1 MTRLNTPFDN
11 FNRRRREQRQA
22 AADLLD
28 LQRHAGTP
36 RAMRHLRSLATL
48 LGPIGGFVREILPV
62 AERSTPQQM
71 QAIAEAIRL
80 LRPDLFP
87 EARRTPAVQ
96 RPGSPVPT
104 DGRPQR
110 RQLPF
115 SSRGD
120 PDDPIYH
127 GQWIKVTSSNVY
139 AIAYVWNEAQP
150 SKGTLKVR
158 YKHKLKGG
166 GTQPGPIYDYHDV
179 HPAVFDSFRAAA
191 SKGTFVWDRLRIR
204 GTVSGHR
211 YQYDLAGAHKSGYVP
226 RKAVRY
232 GNNEYF
238 VGRQFQAT
246 NTRTGE
252 QRTLTSALPDARV
265 RKVRSV
271 QVLPG
276 GRRVPVVQR

>member
-1 MTRLNTPFDN
+1 MPRLNTPFDN

-36 RAMRHLRSLATL
+36 RAARHLRSLATL
-48 LGPIGGFVREILPV
+48 LGPIGNLWREILP
-62 AERSTPQQM
+62 ATKDANAQQL
-71 QAIAEAIRL
+71 QAFVDAIRV

-87 EARRTPAVQ
+87 QARRTQPVQ
-96 RPGSPVPT
+96 RPGGPVQT
-104 DGRPQR
+104 DGRPER

-115 SSRGD
+115 SFRGD
-120 PDDPIYH
+120 PDDPVYR
-127 GQWIKVTSSNVY
+127 GEWIKVKSSNVY
-139 AIAYVWNEAQP
+139 AIAYIYNDANP

-166 GTQPGPIYDYHDV
+166 ATEPGAIYDYFDV

-191 SKGTFVWDRLRIR
+191 SKGTFVWDRLRVR

-211 YQYDLAGAHKSGYVP
+211 YQYNLAGVHRSGYVP

-238 VGRQFQAT
+238 VGRQVT
-246 NTRTGE
+246 GRRTTTGE
-252 QRTLTSALPDARV
+252 VKTLKSSLPDSKVRRV
-265 RKVRSV
+265 REV

-276 GRRVPVVQR
+276 GRRVPVVQ

>member
-1 MTRLNTPFDN
+1 MPILNTPFDN

-22 AADLLD
+22 EADLLD

-48 LGPIGGFVREILPV
+48 LGPIGGFVREILPT
-62 AERSTPQQM
+62 AEKSTPQQLR
-71 QAIAEAIRL
+71 AIAEAIRL

-87 EARRTPAVQ
+87 QARKTRPVQ
-96 RPGSPVPT
+96 RPSFPFET
-104 DGRPQR
+104 DGRPER
-110 RQLPF
+110 RQRPF
-115 SSRGD
+115 LFRGD
-120 PDDPIYH
+120 PDDPIYR
-127 GQWIKVTSSNVY
+127 GEWITVASSNVY
-139 AIAYVWNEAQP
+139 AIAYVYNDANP

-158 YKHKLKGG
+158 YLHKLKGG
-166 GTQPGPIYDYHDV
+166 STEPGPVYEYYDV

-191 SKGTFVWDRLRIR
+191 SKGGFVWDRLRVR

-211 YQYDLAGAHKSGYVP
+211 YQYNLAGVHRSGYVP

-238 VGRQFQAT
+238 VGRQI
-246 NTRTGE
+246 NTRNTVTGAIAKLKSE
-252 QRTLTSALPDARV
+252 LPDARV
-265 RKVRSV
+265 RRVQSV
-271 QVLPG
+271 QMLPG